1 MKQSQG
7 WFVLLSRLR
16 YGKRRLMTR
25 KIPGAQRERG
35 YQNAGLCSVTL
46 LQLKL
51 NDFLTHGII
60 SDEMCFVVIYSYEIS
75 QLTTN
80 YGRVGLRR
88 NFFPVV
94 YQIAKQKQLGY
105 VNIKFVHELIYLH
118 IN

>member
-80 YGRVGLRR
+80 YGRAPPQL
-88 NFFPVV
+88 FPVV

-105 VNIKFVHELIYLH
+105 VNIKFLHELIYLH